1 MPDVSDPPAYSR
13 GVRKLLVLMACFDAQ
28 ATAQTYL
35 GQKFNAA
42 TFGPCVQYGCKAL
55 ATVRVNDYGPAR
67 TERTFQLKKRDVKL
81 TVTVLNETG
90 RVIGIDALV
99 LRSPV
104 DLSDEAVFLGLI
116 QKSAGGMYRPE
127 VISRCYDKLAQ
138 TGGDSGMENPDGFQE
153 ELMLARDHIGVKC
166 FTKAYGNSEASGIRI
181 FFGD

>member
-1 MPDVSDPPAYSR
+1 M
-13 GVRKLLVLMACFDAQ
+13 
-28 ATAQTYL
+28 
-35 GQKFNAA
+35 
-42 TFGPCVQYGCKAL
+42 
-55 ATVRVNDYGPAR
+55 
-67 TERTFQLKKRDVKL
+67 KL

-127 VISRCYDKLAQ
+127 VIS
-138 TGGDSGMENPDGFQE
+138 GMENPDGFQE
-153 ELMLARDHIGVKC
+153 ELMLTRDHIGVKC